1 MYLSHT
7 RAADTARG
15 SAVPAT
21 SASATAAP
29 TGTRTGAASRVP
41 ATVVALGMVSL
52 VTDASAEMVTAIL
65 PVYLM
70 YGLGIGYLQ
79 LGALDGLYTG
89 ATALF
94 RLAGGYAADRLGR
107 PKAVAT
113 CGYGISALTKLGFP
127 LVGASTG
134 GIGLLLAADRTGKG
148 IRTAPRDTLIT
159 LAAPEAQLG
168 RAFGVHRAMDTVGAL
183 LGPLL
188 AFAVLLA
195 VPGDFDTAFLVSFC
209 LAAAGVMMLMLY
221 VGPDRPGGTYDL
233 HAPAR
238 PAVGATHDTTA
249 RDARVRGLREC
260 LTSLRDGANRRV
272 VLAAALLGL
281 TTVGD
286 MFFYVALQQRME
298 LSPRLLPL
306 LPVGTALVFMTA
318 AIPLGR
324 TADRIGRW
332 RLFLLGHVLLL
343 CGYLLVAAAPS
354 AWPGASARPGAATVT
369 AAVVLALHGLFYAA
383 TDGVLMAH
391 IGPTVPA
398 RVRTTGLAVVQT
410 AQALARAG
418 GAAAF
423 GATAALC
430 GLGTAFGVF
439 ACALL
444 LALVGAAALHAPS
457 TPARSR

>member
-1 MYLSHT
+1 M
-7 RAADTARG
+7 
-15 SAVPAT
+15 
-21 SASATAAP
+21 
-29 TGTRTGAASRVP
+29 P
-41 ATVVALGMVSL
+41 ATVLALGMVSL
-52 VTDASAEMVTAIL
+52 LTDASAEMVTAIL

-79 LGALDGLYTG
+79 LGALDALYTG
-89 ATALF
+89 ATSLF

-107 PKAVAT
+107 PKAVAA
-113 CGYGISALTKLGFP
+113 CGYGISAATKLGLP

-159 LAAPEAQLG
+159 LATPETQLG

-209 LAAAGVMMLMLY
+209 LAAVGVLMLVLY
-221 VGPDRPGGTYDL
+221 VGPDRPGCRDRSKGRDRPGGPYDL
-233 HAPAR
+233 EAPTRSLGAATQGTSACDVHGVGDAR
-238 PAVGATHDTTA
+238 G
-249 RDARVRGLREC
+249 ARVRGLREC
-260 LTSLRDGANRRV
+260 LTSLRDSASRRV

-343 CGYLLVAAAPS
+343 CGYLLVAGAPS
-354 AWPGASARPGAATVT
+354 VWPHGATVAAAT
-369 AAVVLALHGLFYAA
+369 VLALHGLFYAA
-383 TDGVLMAH
+383 TDGVLMAY
-391 IGPTVPA
+391 IGPTVPV
-398 RVRTTGLAVVQT
+398 RVRTSGLAVVQT

-444 LALVGAAALHAPS
+444 LALAGAAVLHAPRTS
-457 TPARSR
+457 PGSRASSRAGSR